1 MFHNGQPVIL
11 ASTLDPEEIDM
22 RDGQPTM
29 VACQV
34 CRRMRLLKRSIV
46 LWHNTPGSASER
58 CPGGGQRIQM
68 DVSAAQTAERFRVAV
83 IETAEIR
90 PVYGTYR
97 TRPKAK
103 PATSAPVAYM
113 NRNRSPRRAQIC
125 GWGARQLSKTDLDY
139 ANTAKP
145 RP

>member
-11 ASTLDPEEIDM
+11 ASTLSPEEIDM

-34 CRRMRLLKRSIV
+34 CGRMRLLKRSVV
-46 LWHNTPGSASER
+46 LWHNAPGCASER
-58 CPGGGQRIQM
+58 CPGGGQRIRM
-68 DVSAAQTAERFRVAV
+68 DVSAAQIAERYRVAV

-90 PVYGTYR
+90 PVYAAYR

-103 PATSAPVAYM
+103 PAVPAPVAYM
-113 NRNRSPRRAQIC
+113 KPGRPPRRAQTA
-125 GWGARQLSKTDLDY
+125 GWTARQLSKTDLDY
-139 ANTAKP
+139 ANTAIP
-145 RP
+145 RT